1 MTLSELQSPLAT
13 VPVADFLAMTKK
25 FLEAE
30 RKLETADFAWQNNS
44 VLLEQERAKNSQLQA
59 EIDRLTAELDNIK
72 IFGGQNVA

>member
-30 RKLETADFAWQNNS
+30 KQLEIANFSWKNNLA
-44 VLLEQERAKNSQLQA
+44 LLEQERAKNSQLQA
-59 EIDRLTAELDNIK
+59 EIDRLTAELNNSK
-72 IFGGQNVA
+72 MFGGMV